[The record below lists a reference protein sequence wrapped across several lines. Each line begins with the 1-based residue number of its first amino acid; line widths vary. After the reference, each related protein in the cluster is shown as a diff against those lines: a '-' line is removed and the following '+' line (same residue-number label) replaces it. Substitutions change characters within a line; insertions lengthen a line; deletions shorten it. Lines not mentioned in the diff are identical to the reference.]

1 MSRAL
6 TDHITTGMLLFAAVI
21 LMLLLWVS
29 DKHVW
34 SGDDA

>member
-6 TDHITTGMLLFAAVI
+6 TDHITTGMLLVAAAS
-21 LMLLLWVS
+21 LMLLLWVL